1 MSVEKLEVKGLRLI
15 AKHNNN
21 VQNNIADVLANL
33 ARRMAEHDQSKY
45 YDEEYDLVVG
55 KPYLETLEY
64 NTPEYKAGLERVQDA
79 VDHHYMLN
87 THHPEHFPDGVKG
100 MTLLDLIEM
109 ACDWQAAS
117 IEHNSTFLESI
128 KRNVE
133 RFGLSIEM
141 QEILMNTGR
150 EMGWIK

>member
-1 MSVEKLEVKGLRLI
+1 MDSKLEVAGLRLI

-21 VQNNIADVLANL
+21 VQNNMAGVISNL
-33 ARRMAEHDQSKY
+33 AKRMAEHDQSKY
-45 YDEEYDLVVG
+45 CPEEHDLVTG
-55 KPYLETLEY
+55 KPYLQTLEY
-64 NTPEYKAGLERVQDA
+64 NTPEYKAGLARVQTA
-79 VDHHYMLN
+79 VEHHYHVN
-87 THHPEHFPDGVKG
+87 NHHPEHYPDGIKG
-100 MTLLDLIEM
+100 MTLFDLIEM

-117 IEHNSTFLESI
+117 VEHNNTFLESI

-133 RFGLSIEM
+133 RFELSIEM